1 MSVTFLEKF
10 TSALLLFAAAL
21 NVFRKLTWA
30 NLPVIKHS
38 FLQERRFKAS
48 STSESGGTEMRGKQW
63 AERQK
68 DILVPS

>member
-1 MSVTFLEKF
+1 MRVTFLENF
-10 TSALLLFAAAL
+10 MSVLLLFTAAL

-30 NLPVIKHS
+30 HLPITKHS